1 MPATAIYAEKL
12 KDRKQFDA
20 HIQRD
25 HITALPYRLQS
36 ISLYHERPPRQ
47 VSCLWP
53 DETTVIARNYDCIL
67 WTKEHICLC
76 FYFHDRGPLYIP
88 IQ

>member
-25 HITALPYRLQS
+25 HITALSYRLQS
-36 ISLYHERPPRQ
+36 ISLYHERPP
-47 VSCLWP
+47 
-53 DETTVIARNYDCIL
+53 ETSFMFVAGRNYS
-67 WTKEHICLC
+67 HS
-76 FYFHDRGPLYIP
+76 
-88 IQ
+88 